1 MNFLT
6 LDEVI
11 ALHHAEVAITGEPD
25 TILNL
30 GALESALMRPQQAHN
45 YLGIEDIPTLAA
57 KYLLAIGQAHAFLQ
71 GNKRTAFRSMEL
83 FALLNGYELE
93 VPEVEAVARMLVAY
107 ITGRWPESRAEEF
120 IRYHIRPGS

>member
-93 VPEVEAVARMLVAY
+93 VPEVEVVAAAMTAFIRGDL
-107 ITGRWPESRAEEF
+107 PESMAVRVL
-120 IRYHIRPGS
+120 RRDLHPMS